1 MTNLMLSSSSLRFS
15 RNDRSLPAVV
25 PPEYVS
31 KYISPS
37 GLITAVIVLLVLCPL
52 RYTTGV
58 WPLIDHLM
66 PLSSSKQIFAP
77 TEAASSTI
85 SGNVSF
91 IHCSVLSLFFP
102 ALSPEASEKSSQIH
116 AAHSVPVS
124 YGKYLDEE
132 PDDTYIVRTDDL
144 LFVWDNKKDRA
155 NIKKHGISF
164 EEAHPCGLS
173 LLPGERKH
181 NSNHFGEKGRQG

>member
-1 MTNLMLSSSSLRFS
+1 
-15 RNDRSLPAVV
+15 
-25 PPEYVS
+25 
-31 KYISPS
+31 
-37 GLITAVIVLLVLCPL
+37 
-52 RYTTGV
+52 
-58 WPLIDHLM
+58 M

-91 IHCSVLSLFFP
+91 IHCSVLPLFFP

-155 NIKKHGISF
+155 NIKTWYFLRRGQTTFYDENATVYYDPDHSEEDDRFILLGMSSRLHILPFDLIGI
-164 EEAHPCGLS
+164 PS
-173 LLPGERKH
+173 LTSKTCRARPEFRT
-181 NSNHFGEKGRQG
+181 NS